1 MLPLKNEL
9 RSKISV
15 IILCAGEGTRFK
27 EITKNLPK
35 PLLKI
40 KSLNNTTILH
50 HTINNF
56 IKLGINQIAVI
67 KGHLGY
73 QIDEFI
79 SSLQKIKK
87 DLTDKLL
94 IIDSGFDYKLGPL
107 YSFLSMTK
115 NNMIFKKDN
124 LFLVIPGDT
133 IFEFNL
139 LNDIII
145 TLMNNSNL
153 IQEYPILFYRKIK
166 VSNLKEKHNN
176 VIQNSPKF
184 ISIVQI
190 ESKNSKTFLK
200 AIQQEDLRVVQ
211 DLEIIKQ
218 VIPIFLFNFKI
229 VNKFLKL
236 KEKISANTI
245 REIITYMINN
255 GEKIIAIE
263 IDNRFEFYDIDS
275 KLDLYNYNLKKKKMD
290 NRNSDFTQICS
301 K

>member
-1 MLPLKNEL
+1 MRKGIQLLPLKNEL
-9 RSKISV
+9 QNKISV

-27 EITKNLPK
+27 EITKSLPK

-50 HTINNF
+50 HTINNC

-166 VSNLKEKHNN
+166 VSNLKEKYKN

-211 DLEIIKQ
+211 DIEIIRQ
-218 VIPIFLFNFKI
+218 VIPVFLFNFKI
-229 VNKFLKL
+229 VNEFLKL

-275 KLDLYNYNLKKKKMD
+275 KLDLYNYNLKKKKD
-290 NRNSDFTQICS
+290 GQ
-301 K
+301 